1 MELIDKAKLYDE
13 ISRLE
18 KMAMDNANEKEQ
30 HLQAYLINI
39 NSLNERTMMKYLVA
53 DFPTVEPP
61 KGEWEECDWVEYD
74 GHGEC
79 IHYSKE
85 ALRCSNCCN
94 AFKKELLW
102 KDNFCPNCGAD
113 MRKKE

>member
-18 KMAMDNANEKEQ
+18 KMAMANANEKEQ
-30 HLQAYLINI
+30 YLQAYLINI

-61 KGEWEECDWVEYD
+61 KGECT
-74 GHGEC
+74 
-79 IHYSKE
+79 KE
-85 ALRCSNCCN
+85 VNGYHMYIRCACGCEISVDAYYWKDFLRC
-94 AFKKELLW
+94 
-102 KDNFCPNCGAD
+102 PTCGAD
-113 MRKKE
+113 MRSSAK

>member
-61 KGEWEECDWVEYD
+61 KGEWISLEPEIGLFECSEC
-74 GHGEC
+74 GHRILRAEC
-79 IHYSKE
+79 
-85 ALRCSNCCN
+85 
-94 AFKKELLW
+94 
-102 KDNFCPNCGAD
+102 NFCPHCGAD
-113 MRKKE
+113 MRKKV